1 MQRSGWAEDARP
13 DGLQQMGG
21 KTMTNALRRAL
32 IHEQNLNEAL
42 RERVLELEAEN
53 KTLILKLQAIYAG
66 RPDDN

>member
-1 MQRSGWAEDARP
+1 
-13 DGLQQMGG
+13 
-21 KTMTNALRRAL
+21 MTNALRRAL